1 MTGANLLP
9 PTIHAYTYLQAAAAV
24 ARPTAM
30 DEQEDEFGDGGGGSD
45 ARARRRQTLVLGAT
59 GGGSLMTG
67 AGVGVAVEAELAGA
81 FTEAQLNS
89 ASDRFR
95 EAWAR
100 VQVGFGWEMGI
111 CGRLQEVLAHD
122 GTHTVFTCAY

>member
-1 MTGANLLP
+1 MGGCR
-9 PTIHAYTYLQAAAAV
+9 HAGIYQGTERTHTHTNPFNNRSPQAAA

-30 DEQEDEFGDGGGGSD
+30 DEQEREADEFGDDGDGGGGGD

-59 GGGSLMTG
+59 GGGSLMAG
-67 AGVGVAVEAELAGA
+67 AAELAGA

-100 VQVGFGWEMGI
+100 VQVDLSFGGLGGLDGGYGI
-111 CGRLQEVLAHD
+111 WSS
-122 GTHTVFTCAY
+122 Y